1 VLANTHTLKSENRST
16 GTVVI
21 GFGNLLLK
29 DEGVGVHIIQS
40 LQKLS
45 LEENGELMIIDG
57 GTCPDILYLLPEGIG
72 KLIIVDAVKGG
83 GKPGDI
89 YRFTPNDFI
98 FSRGIFTSVHQ
109 IGLAECL
116 KGLELLDAQPSEI
129 IIIGVEPKDLDWGF
143 EISQELKKI
152 LPQVID
158 LLVKEVN
165 STKMIRTSAI

>member
-1 VLANTHTLKSENRST
+1 MLANTHTLKSENRST

-109 IGLAECL
+109 LGLAECL

>member
-1 VLANTHTLKSENRST
+1 MLANTHTLKSENRST